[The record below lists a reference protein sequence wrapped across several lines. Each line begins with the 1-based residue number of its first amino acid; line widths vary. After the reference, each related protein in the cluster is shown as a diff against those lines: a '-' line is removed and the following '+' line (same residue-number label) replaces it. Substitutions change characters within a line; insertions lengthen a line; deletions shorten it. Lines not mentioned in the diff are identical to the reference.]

1 MSQIPSS
8 QTPPARGG
16 STQLV
21 MVAGVVAV
29 VAVILMNVYVEM
41 RAKANAE
48 DTENFFRLTVDR
60 ERGDDLSL
68 GDFEMI
74 AIPKSYIRA
83 FGTDAI
89 RESPDTAGDIAG
101 GHEKRKFSV
110 SARAGEILRDSM
122 FIRESTNRLGIDLR
136 PGRRLVALR
145 VNTDNQPPNLAPD
158 DYVDIYAN
166 VTRRS
171 GTQSIVVMERVQ
183 VRLVGS
189 QIVEA
194 GADSSRSRNV
204 KYGSITIEVD
214 RDEVAK
220 LANLQTRIA
229 GNEFL
234 IVVRAG
240 IDHTLLDG
248 EEEGGVVRDEI
259 MELLGLD

>member
-8 QTPPARGG
+8 QSPPARGG

-21 MVAGVVAV
+21 MIAGVVAV
-29 VAVILMNVYVEM
+29 VAVILVNVYVEL

-48 DTENFFRLTVDR
+48 DTEHFFRLTVDR
-60 ERGDDLSL
+60 ERGDDLSP

-74 AIPKSYIRA
+74 DIPKSYIRA

-89 RESPDTAGDIAG
+89 REDPTRAGIPAG
-101 GHEKRKFSV
+101 GYEKRKFSV
-110 SARAGEILRDSM
+110 SARAGEVLRDGM

-136 PGRRLVALR
+136 PGRRLVALP
-145 VNTDNQPPNLAPD
+145 VNTENQPPNLAPD
-158 DYVDIYAN
+158 DYIDIYAN
-166 VTRRS
+166 VMRRS
-171 GTQSIVVMERVQ
+171 GTQSVVVMERVQ

-189 QIVEA
+189 RVVEA

-229 GNEFL
+229 GGEFL
-234 IVVRAG
+234 VVVRAG
-240 IDHTLLDG
+240 IDRTLLDG
-248 EEEGGVVRDEI
+248 DEEEGVVRDEI
-259 MELLGLD
+259 MEMLGLD

>member
-8 QTPPARGG
+8 QSPPARGG

-21 MVAGVVAV
+21 MIAGVVAV
-29 VAVILMNVYVEM
+29 VAVILMNVYVEL
-41 RAKANAE
+41 RAKANSE

-60 ERGDDLSL
+60 DRGDELSP
-68 GDFEMI
+68 GDVEMI

-89 RESPDTAGDIAG
+89 REDPATVGIPNG
-101 GHEKRKFSV
+101 GYAKRTFSV
-110 SARAGEILRDSM
+110 SARAGEVIRDGM
-122 FIRESTNRLGIDLR
+122 FIRESTNRLGIDLER
-136 PGRRLVALR
+136 GRRLVALP

-166 VTRRS
+166 VMRRT
-171 GTQSIVVMERVQ
+171 GTESIVVMERVQ

-189 QIVEA
+189 RVVES

-204 KYGSITIEVD
+204 KYGSITIEVA

-240 IDHTLLDG
+240 IDRTLLDG
-248 EEEGGVVRDEI
+248 AEEEGVVRDEI
-259 MELLGLD
+259 LEMLGLD